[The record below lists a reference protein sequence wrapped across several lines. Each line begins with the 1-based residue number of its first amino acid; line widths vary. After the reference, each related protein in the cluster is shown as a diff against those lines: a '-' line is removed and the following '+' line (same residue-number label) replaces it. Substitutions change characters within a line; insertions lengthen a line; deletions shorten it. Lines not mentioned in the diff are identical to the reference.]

1 LIDLV
6 AADDDGRVIPAGPA
20 PGDLLRNS
28 LSSPPPLLLSFGSP
42 QDARKRL
49 EDGMQIVAFDFANK
63 QERTL
68 GEADWPARAEAGI
81 FYWITA
87 APNEQSKLQDLLGKI
102 DVNPVT
108 ATLLQ
113 GPQAEAHYELYEDAI
128 HFTLADLRIED
139 KTLKSEVLAFLLGDH
154 FLVAL
159 VSSSSPVMDKI
170 QRIYRE
176 DFRKFARSSGFLLY
190 ELGSHLLESYRRIFQ
205 YFTGETERVQLRL
218 FGKITDDIFAEVA
231 ELTGDILSFR
241 RTVLSARDL
250 FNELAMRKSAFVSE
264 TTQPAL
270 DILSDRMERLGGDIA
285 GARSVLNETLNLY
298 MGMVS
303 HRTNRIVNRLTI
315 FSMIFLPLSFLAG
328 VYGMNFDVLPELRWP
343 HAYLVFWIVVV
354 VFVVAFVTF
363 VRKKKWI

>member
-1 LIDLV
+1 L
-6 AADDDGRVIPAGPA
+6 
-20 PGDLLRNS
+20 
-28 LSSPPPLLLSFGSP
+28 
-42 QDARKRL
+42 QDAQERL
-49 EDGMQIVAFDFANK
+49 EDGMQVVAFDFATK
-63 QERTL
+63 QERAL
-68 GEADWPARAEAGI
+68 GEADWPAGPAEGI

-87 APNEQSKLQDLLGKI
+87 APDERAKLQDLLGKI
-102 DVNPVT
+102 GASPVT
-108 ATLLQ
+108 AALLQ
-113 GPQAEAHYELYEDAI
+113 GPQPEAHYELYEDAI
-128 HFTLADLRIED
+128 HFTLTDVRIED
-139 KTLKSEVLAFLLGDH
+139 KALKSDVLGFLLSEN
-154 FLVAL
+154 FLATL
-159 VSSSSPVMDKI
+159 ASGSSPVMDKI

-205 YFTGETERVQLRL
+205 HFTGETERVQLRL
-218 FGKITDDIFAEVA
+218 FGEITDQIFAEVSD
-231 ELTGDILSFR
+231 LTGDILSFR

-303 HRTNRIVNRLTI
+303 HRTNRIVTRLTI
-315 FSMIFLPLSFLAG
+315 LSMIFLPLSFLAG
-328 VYGMNFDVLPELRWP
+328 VYGMNFQVLPELGWRY
-343 HAYLVFWIVVV
+343 AYLAFWLAVL
-354 VFVVAFVTF
+354 VFVAAFIVY